1 MSNAPSRR
9 PDSKSRGYERANSKE
24 TGMNDSL
31 VAARVDRL
39 PNSRMHREWM
49 LLFAIPLFFDS
60 CDINTFASAAPALIR
75 HWHIAINEIALIT
88 SASFIGMFFGATLG
102 GMLSDRMGRRRSLT
116 VFVLISSLGS
126 LATALVPG
134 VPYLFAA
141 RVVTGFGIS
150 AGMVTVMT
158 YIAELFPA
166 RSRGTWQSWAMVINL
181 CAIPLTNLVARLV
194 VPFGPDGWRWVFVWG
209 SLGIVFPLIV
219 RRLPESPRWSARVGR
234 FDDAE
239 AAIAAME
246 ARVTAEG
253 HTLSS
258 PAVVARAPEA
268 REPWTA
274 MFNSTYRRRTLTLCA
289 IWLLQTIGF
298 YGFEAWVPTLLVHHG
313 ITVARSLTY
322 FTLINVGA
330 PLGALLAV
338 VFADR
343 FERKHLIA
351 LVAFLIACFGLLYG
365 LSFQP
370 VLIVT
375 FGFAVG
381 MLTQTFATLLY
392 SYTPEQFPTGVR
404 NSATGLTYG
413 AGRVANV
420 ANAFVIA
427 AIYTNYGYVTVFMYI
442 AGAWTLTALITLV
455 FGPRTTG
462 RSLETLSPA
471 VDPDATGDASLQPLA
486 DYPRR

>member
-1 MSNAPSRR
+1 MN
-9 PDSKSRGYERANSKE
+9 E
-24 TGMNDSL
+24 TL

-39 PNSRMHREWM
+39 PNSKMHRQWM
-49 LLFAIPLFFDS
+49 LLFAMPLFFDS

-88 SASFIGMFFGATLG
+88 SASFMGMFFGATLG
-102 GMLSDRMGRRRSLT
+102 GLLSDRMGRRRSLI

-126 LATALVPG
+126 LATALVPS
-134 VPYLFAA
+134 VPWLFAA

-209 SLGIVFPLIV
+209 ALGVAFPLIA
-219 RRLPESPRWSARVGR
+219 RRLPESPRWSARAGR
-234 FDDAE
+234 IDE
-239 AAIAAME
+239 AQAALAAME

-253 HTLSS
+253 HTLVM
-258 PAVVARAPEA
+258 PAAVARAPEP

-274 MFNSTYRRRTLTLCA
+274 MFNGVYRRRTLTLCA

-313 ITVARSLTY
+313 ITIARSLTY

-338 VFADR
+338 YPADR

-351 LVAFLIACFGLLYG
+351 VVALLIACFGLLYG
-365 LSFQP
+365 LSFEP
-370 VLIVT
+370 VMIVA

-381 MLTQTFATLLY
+381 LLTQTFATLLY

-427 AIYTNYGYVTVFMYI
+427 AIYTSYGYVTVFMYI
-442 AGAWTLTALITLV
+442 AGAWFLTALITVL

-462 RSLETLSPA
+462 RSLETLNPA
-471 VDPDATGDASLQPLA
+471 VDPDADGASSLAPLA

>member
-1 MSNAPSRR
+1 
-9 PDSKSRGYERANSKE
+9 
-24 TGMNDSL
+24 MNDSL

-102 GMLSDRMGRRRSLT
+102 GLLSDRFGRKRSLML
-116 VFVLISSLGS
+116 FVLISSVGS
-126 LATALVPG
+126 LATALMPS

-181 CAIPLTNLVARLV
+181 CAIPMTNFVARLL
-194 VPFGPDGWRWVFVWG
+194 VPYGPDGWRWVFVWG
-209 SLGIVFPLIV
+209 ALGIAFPLLAK
-219 RRLPESPRWSARVGR
+219 RLPESPRWSARAGR
-234 FDDAE
+234 FDE
-239 AAIAAME
+239 AQAALVAME
-246 ARVTAEG
+246 ARSVAEG
-253 HTLSS
+253 NVLTRLE
-258 PAVVARAPEA
+258 VVVRAPET
-268 REPWTA
+268 REPWMT
-274 MFNSTYRRRTLTLCA
+274 MFNSVYRRRTLVLCA

-298 YGFEAWVPTLLVHHG
+298 YGFEAWVPTLLVQHG
-313 ITVARSLTY
+313 ITIARSLTY

-338 VFADR
+338 YPADR

-351 LVAFLIACFGLLYG
+351 LVALLIAGFGLLYG
-365 LSFQP
+365 LSFRP

-413 AGRVANV
+413 AGRIANV

-427 AIYTNYGYVTVFMYI
+427 AVYTNYGYVTVFTYI
-442 AGAWTLTALITLV
+442 AGAWFLTALITLI

-462 RSLETLSPA
+462 RSLETLNPV
-471 VDPDATGDASLQPLA
+471 VDAEADAASLTPLA
-486 DYPRR
+486 EYPRR

>member
-1 MSNAPSRR
+1 
-9 PDSKSRGYERANSKE
+9 
-24 TGMNDSL
+24 MNESL

-49 LLFAIPLFFDS
+49 ILFAIPLFFDS

-75 HWHIAINEIALIT
+75 HWHIAITQIALIT

-102 GMLSDRMGRRRSLT
+102 GLLSDRLGRKRSLT
-116 VFVLISSLGS
+116 LFVLISSLGS
-126 LATALVPG
+126 LSTALVPG
-134 VPYLFAA
+134 VHYLFAA

-181 CAIPLTNLVARLV
+181 AAIPMTNFVARLL

-209 SLGIVFPLIV
+209 ALGIAFPLIAK
-219 RRLPESPRWSARVGR
+219 RLPESPRWSARAGR
-234 FDDAE
+234 FDEAE
-239 AAIAAME
+239 TALATME
-246 ARVTAEG
+246 ARSLAEG
-253 HTLSS
+253 YAL
-258 PAVVARAPEA
+258 AAPEVVVRPPDT
-268 REPWTA
+268 REPWTT
-274 MFNSTYRRRTLTLCA
+274 MFNSVYRRRTLALCA

-313 ITVARSLTY
+313 ITIARSLTY

-338 VFADR
+338 YPADR

-351 LVAFLIACFGLLYG
+351 LVALLIAGFGLLYG
-365 LSFQP
+365 LSFTP

-413 AGRVANV
+413 TGRIANV

-427 AIYTNYGYVTVFMYI
+427 AIYMNYGYVTVFMYI
-442 AGAWTLTALITLV
+442 AGAWFLTALITLV
-455 FGPRTTG
+455 FGPKTTG
-462 RSLETLSPA
+462 RSLETLNPVA
-471 VDPDATGDASLQPLA
+471 DEANAASLTPLA
-486 DYPRR
+486 EYPRR

>member
-1 MSNAPSRR
+1 
-9 PDSKSRGYERANSKE
+9 
-24 TGMNDSL
+24 MNDML

-39 PNSRMHREWM
+39 PNTRMHRAWM
-49 LLFAIPLFFDS
+49 LLFALPLFFDS

-102 GMLSDRMGRRRSLT
+102 GLLSDRIGRRRSL
-116 VFVLISSLGS
+116 VLFVSISSLGS
-126 LATALVPG
+126 LASAMVPSVG
-134 VPYLFAA
+134 YLFAS

-181 CAIPLTNLVARLV
+181 SAIPLTNLVARLL
-194 VPFGPDGWRWVFVWG
+194 VPYGENGWRWVFVWG
-209 SLGIVFPLIV
+209 ALGVVFPFLA
-219 RRLPESPRWSARVGR
+219 RRLPESPRWSVRAGR
-234 FDDAE
+234 FDEAE
-239 AAIAAME
+239 AALSAME
-246 ARVTAEG
+246 ARASAEG
-253 HTLSS
+253 HVLGA
-258 PAVVARAPEA
+258 PEVVARAPEV
-268 REPWTA
+268 REPWGT
-274 MFNSTYRRRTLTLCA
+274 MFNPVYRRRTLTLCA
-289 IWLLQTIGF
+289 IWLLQTLGF

-313 ITVARSLTY
+313 ITIARSLTY

-338 VFADR
+338 YPADR

-351 LVAFLIACFGLLYG
+351 AVAFLIAVFGLLYG
-365 LSFQP
+365 LSFKP
-370 VLIVT
+370 VLIVA
-375 FGFAVG
+375 FGFVVG

-413 AGRVANV
+413 AGRIANV

-427 AIYTNYGYVTVFMYI
+427 AIYTKSGYVTVFMYI
-442 AGAWTLTALITLV
+442 AGAWLLTGLITLL

-462 RSLETLSPA
+462 RSLETLNPA
-471 VDPDATGDASLQPLA
+471 VDGAPADAASLGKLA
-486 DYPRR
+486 DYPHR

>member
-1 MSNAPSRR
+1 
-9 PDSKSRGYERANSKE
+9 
-24 TGMNDSL
+24 
-31 VAARVDRL
+31 
-39 PNSRMHREWM
+39 MHRQWM

-88 SASFIGMFFGATLG
+88 SASFMGMFFGATLG
-102 GMLSDRMGRRRSLT
+102 GLLSDRMGRRGSLI

-126 LATALVPG
+126 LATAVVPS
-134 VPYLFAA
+134 VPWLFAA

-209 SLGIVFPLIV
+209 ALGVAFPLIA
-219 RRLPESPRWSARVGR
+219 RRLPESPRWSARAGR
-234 FDDAE
+234 VAEAE
-239 AAIAAME
+239 AALSAME

-253 HTLSS
+253 HTLSM
-258 PAVVARAPEA
+258 PAAVIRAPEA
-268 REPWTA
+268 REPWTT
-274 MFNSTYRRRTLTLCA
+274 MFNSVYRRRTLTLCA

-313 ITVARSLTY
+313 ITIARSLTY

-338 VFADR
+338 YPADR

-351 LVAFLIACFGLLYG
+351 VVALLIAGFGLLYG
-365 LSFQP
+365 LSFEP
-370 VLIVT
+370 VMIVA
-375 FGFAVG
+375 FGFGVG
-381 MLTQTFATLLY
+381 LLTQTFATLLY

-420 ANAFVIA
+420 ANAFVVA
-427 AIYTNYGYVTVFMYI
+427 AIYTSYGYVTVFMYI
-442 AGAWTLTALITLV
+442 AGAWFLTALITLL

-462 RSLETLSPA
+462 RSLETLNPA
-471 VDPDATGDASLQPLA
+471 VDAKAGEASSLAPLA

>member
-1 MSNAPSRR
+1 
-9 PDSKSRGYERANSKE
+9 
-24 TGMNDSL
+24 MNDLL

-49 LLFAIPLFFDS
+49 FLFAIPLFFDS
-60 CDINTFASAAPALIR
+60 CDINTFASAAPALVR

-102 GMLSDRMGRRRSLT
+102 GLLSDRLGRKRSLML
-116 VFVLISSLGS
+116 FVLISSLGS
-126 LATALVPG
+126 LATAVVPS

-181 CAIPLTNLVARLV
+181 CAIPLTNLVARLL
-194 VPFGPDGWRWVFVWG
+194 VPYGPDGWRWVFVWG
-209 SLGIVFPLIV
+209 ALGIAFPLFAK
-219 RRLPESPRWSARVGR
+219 RLPESPRWSVRAGR
-234 FDDAE
+234 FSDAE
-239 AAIAAME
+239 AALAAME
-246 ARVTAEG
+246 ARSIAEG
-253 HTLSS
+253 NVLTS
-258 PAVVARAPEA
+258 PQVVARAPEP
-268 REPWTA
+268 REPWTT
-274 MFNSTYRRRTLTLCA
+274 MFNSVYRRRTFALCA

-313 ITVARSLTY
+313 ITIARSLTY

-338 VFADR
+338 YPADR

-351 LVAFLIACFGLLYG
+351 LVALLIAGFGLLYG
-365 LSFQP
+365 LSFKP

-392 SYTPEQFPTGVR
+392 AYTPEQFPTGVR

-413 AGRVANV
+413 AGRIANV

-427 AIYTNYGYVTVFMYI
+427 AVYTNYGYATVFMYI
-442 AGAWTLTALITLV
+442 AGAWFLTALITLV
-455 FGPRTTG
+455 FGPKTTG
-462 RSLETLSPA
+462 RSLETLNPA
-471 VDPDATGDASLQPLA
+471 VDAEGDTSALSPIA
-486 DYPRR
+486 EYTRR

>member
-1 MSNAPSRR
+1 
-9 PDSKSRGYERANSKE
+9 
-24 TGMNDSL
+24 MNDSL

-39 PNSRMHREWM
+39 PTSRMHREWM
-49 LLFAIPLFFDS
+49 FLFAIPLFFES
-60 CDINTFASAAPALIR
+60 CDINTFASAAPALIA

-102 GMLSDRMGRRRSLT
+102 GMLSDRLGRKRSLIL
-116 VFVLISSLGS
+116 FVMISSLGS
-126 LATALVPG
+126 LATAAVPS
-134 VPYLFAA
+134 VAYLFAA

-150 AGMVTVMT
+150 AGMVTVMV
-158 YIAELFPA
+158 YIAEVFPA
-166 RSRGTWQSWAMVINL
+166 RSRGTWQSWAMVVNL
-181 CAIPLTNLVARLV
+181 CAIPMTNLVARLL
-194 VPFGPDGWRWVFVWG
+194 VPYGPHGWRWVFVWG
-209 SLGIVFPLIV
+209 ALGIVFPLLA
-219 RRLPESPRWSARVGR
+219 RRLPESPRWSARAGR
-234 FDDAE
+234 FDEAE
-239 AAIAAME
+239 QALSAME
-246 ARVTAEG
+246 ARAVADG
-253 HTLSS
+253 HTLSV
-258 PAVVARAPEA
+258 PDVVARPREV
-268 REPWTA
+268 REPWTT
-274 MFNSTYRRRTLTLCA
+274 MFNRVYRRRTLTLCA

-313 ITVARSLTY
+313 ITIARSLTY

-338 VFADR
+338 YPADR

-351 LVAFLIACFGLLYG
+351 VVALLIAGFGLLYG
-365 LSFQP
+365 LSFTS

-404 NSATGLTYG
+404 TSATGLTYG
-413 AGRVANV
+413 AGRLANV
-420 ANAFVIA
+420 ANAFIIA

-442 AGAWTLTALITLV
+442 AGAWFLTALITLA

-462 RSLETLSPA
+462 RSLETLNPA
-471 VDPDATGDASLQPLA
+471 VDAAGSQAASMPPLA
-486 DYPRR
+486 DYPRH

>member
-1 MSNAPSRR
+1 
-9 PDSKSRGYERANSKE
+9 
-24 TGMNDSL
+24 MNDSL

-39 PNSRMHREWM
+39 PTSRLHREWM
-49 LLFAIPLFFDS
+49 FLFAIPLFFDS
-60 CDINTFASAAPALIR
+60 CDINTFASAAPALIA

-102 GMLSDRMGRRRSLT
+102 GMLSDRVGRKRSLIL
-116 VFVLISSLGS
+116 FVMISSLGS
-126 LATALVPG
+126 LATAAVPSVG
-134 VPYLFAA
+134 YLFVA
-141 RVVTGFGIS
+141 RVITGFGIS

-181 CAIPLTNLVARLV
+181 CAIPMTNFVARLL
-194 VPFGPDGWRWVFVWG
+194 VPYGPHGWRWVFVWG
-209 SLGIVFPLIV
+209 ALGIVFPFLA
-219 RRLPESPRWSARVGR
+219 RRLPESPRWSVRAGR
-234 FDDAE
+234 LEQAE
-239 AAIAAME
+239 EALAAME
-246 ARVTAEG
+246 ARARADG
-253 HTLSS
+253 HTLSV
-258 PAVVARAPEA
+258 PEVATRPQDV
-268 REPWTA
+268 REPWLT
-274 MFNSTYRRRTLTLCA
+274 MFNSVYRRRTLTLCA

-313 ITVARSLTY
+313 ITIAKSLTY

-338 VFADR
+338 YPADR

-351 LVAFLIACFGLLYG
+351 AVALLIAVFGLLYG
-365 LSFQP
+365 LSFTP

-413 AGRVANV
+413 AGRLANV

-427 AIYTNYGYVTVFMYI
+427 AIYTNLGYVTVFMYV
-442 AGAWTLTALITLV
+442 AGAWFLTALITLV

-462 RSLETLSPA
+462 RSLETLNPA
-471 VDPDATGDASLQPLA
+471 LERQESAAANESAITSFDT
-486 DYPRR
+486 RRLVP

>member
-1 MSNAPSRR
+1 
-9 PDSKSRGYERANSKE
+9 
-24 TGMNDSL
+24 MNDSL

-39 PNSRMHREWM
+39 PTSRQHREWM

-60 CDINTFASAAPALIR
+60 CDINTFASAAPALIT

-88 SASFIGMFFGATLG
+88 SASFMGMFFGATLG
-102 GMLSDRMGRRRSLT
+102 GLLSDRIGRKRALIL
-116 VFVLISSLGS
+116 FVLISSLGS
-126 LATALVPG
+126 LATAVVPS
-134 VPYLFAA
+134 VVYLFAA
-141 RVVTGFGIS
+141 RVITGFGIS

-181 CAIPLTNLVARLV
+181 CAIPMTNLVARLL
-194 VPFGPDGWRWVFVWG
+194 VPYGPHGWRWVFVWG
-209 SLGIVFPLIV
+209 ALGMVFPFIA
-219 RRLPESPRWSARVGR
+219 RRLPESPRWSARAGR
-234 FDDAE
+234 VEEAE
-239 AAIAAME
+239 AALGAME
-246 ARVTAEG
+246 AR
-253 HTLSS
+253 
-258 PAVVARAPEA
+258 ARADGHHLGDLERIARPQDV
-268 REPWTA
+268 REPWAT
-274 MFNSTYRRRTLTLCA
+274 MFNSVYRRRTLTLCA

-313 ITVARSLTY
+313 IGIAKSLTY

-338 VFADR
+338 YPADR

-351 LVAFLIACFGLLYG
+351 MVALLIAAFGLLYG
-365 LSFQP
+365 LSFTP

-413 AGRVANV
+413 AGRLANV
-420 ANAFVIA
+420 ANAFVVA
-427 AIYTNYGYVTVFMYI
+427 AIYTNFGYVTVFVYV
-442 AGAWTLTALITLV
+442 AGAWFLTALITLV

-462 RSLETLSPA
+462 RSLEALNPA
-471 VDPDATGDASLQPLA
+471 TDADDGAISLTS
-486 DYPRR
+486 YETRRPVP

>member
-1 MSNAPSRR
+1 
-9 PDSKSRGYERANSKE
+9 
-24 TGMNDSL
+24 MNDTL

-75 HWHIAINEIALIT
+75 HWGIAINEVALIT

-102 GMLSDRMGRRRSLT
+102 GLLSDRVGRRRSLT
-116 VFVLISSLGS
+116 LFVLVSSLGS
-126 LATALVPG
+126 LASALVPDIG
-134 VPYLFAA
+134 YLFAA

-181 CAIPLTNLVARLV
+181 CAIPLTNLVARLL
-194 VPFGPDGWRWVFVWG
+194 VPFGPNGWRWVFVWG
-209 SLGIVFPLIV
+209 ALGIVFPFIV
-219 RRLPESPRWSARVGR
+219 KRLPESPRWSARAGR
-234 FDDAE
+234 FDEAE
-239 AAIAAME
+239 AALAAME
-246 ARVTAEG
+246 VRTLAEG
-253 HTLSS
+253 HTLGKLE
-258 PAVVARAPEA
+258 VAARVPEI
-268 REPWTA
+268 REPWTT
-274 MFNSTYRRRTLTLCA
+274 MFNSVYRRRTLTLCA

-313 ITVARSLTY
+313 ITIARSLTY

-338 VFADR
+338 YPADR
-343 FERKHLIA
+343 FERKHQIA
-351 LVAFLIACFGLLYG
+351 LVALLIAGFGLLYG
-365 LSFQP
+365 LSFTP

-427 AIYTNYGYVTVFMYI
+427 AIYTNLGYVTVFVYI
-442 AGAWTLTALITLV
+442 AGAWFLTALITLV

-462 RSLETLSPA
+462 RSLETLNPA
-471 VDPDATGDASLQPLA
+471 VDPLDKDAAALAPLA

>member
-1 MSNAPSRR
+1 V
-9 PDSKSRGYERANSKE
+9 G
-24 TGMNDSL
+24 
-31 VAARVDRL
+31 
-39 PNSRMHREWM
+39 
-49 LLFAIPLFFDS
+49 
-60 CDINTFASAAPALIR
+60 
-75 HWHIAINEIALIT
+75 
-88 SASFIGMFFGATLG
+88 
-102 GMLSDRMGRRRSLT
+102 
-116 VFVLISSLGS
+116 
-126 LATALVPG
+126 
-134 VPYLFAA
+134 YLFAA

-158 YIAELFPA
+158 YIAELYPA

-181 CAIPLTNLVARLV
+181 CAIPLTNLVARLL
-194 VPFGPDGWRWVFVWG
+194 VPYGPDGWRWVFVWG
-209 SLGIVFPLIV
+209 ALGVVFPLLA
-219 RRLPESPRWSARVGR
+219 RRLPESPRWSARAGR
-234 FDDAE
+234 FDEAE
-239 AAIAAME
+239 AALAAME
-246 ARVTAEG
+246 ARSMAEG
-253 HTLSS
+253 HVLTK
-258 PAVVARAPEA
+258 PAIVVRPPET
-268 REPWTA
+268 REPWLT
-274 MFNSTYRRRTLTLCA
+274 MFNSVYRRRTLTLCA

-313 ITVARSLTY
+313 ITIARSLTY

-338 VFADR
+338 YPADR
-343 FERKHLIA
+343 FERKHLIVI
-351 LVAFLIACFGLLYG
+351 VAVLIAGFGLLYG
-365 LSFQP
+365 LSFTP

-413 AGRVANV
+413 AGRIANV

-427 AIYTNYGYVTVFMYI
+427 AIYTNHGYVTVFMYI
-442 AGAWTLTALITLV
+442 AGAWFLTALITLM

-462 RSLETLSPA
+462 RSLETLNPA
-471 VDPDATGDASLQPLA
+471 VEGEAGAASLTPLA